1 MTIPHLTPLVQ
12 IMTSTE
18 ELNIA
23 TILHKSINPC
33 LFKPAIY
40 AF

>member
-12 IMTSTE
+12 IMTSTK

-23 TILHKSINPC
+23 STILHKSINPC
-33 LFKPAIY
+33 
-40 AF
+40 